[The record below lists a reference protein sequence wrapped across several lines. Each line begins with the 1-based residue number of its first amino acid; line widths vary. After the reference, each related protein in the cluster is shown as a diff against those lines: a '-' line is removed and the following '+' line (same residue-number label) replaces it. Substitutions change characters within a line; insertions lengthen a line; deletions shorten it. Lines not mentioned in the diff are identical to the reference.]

1 LLSIPIDSQAVRSQ
15 VKTNAGSTLWRRL
28 LFILSISIY
37 VAIAGLIYREWVV
50 SFKSSPAQQLG
61 EEKAKANS
69 INYKYFTD
77 AGLQYYQA
85 QDYQK
90 AELAFRKALEY
101 APDDALGYSNLGSA
115 LNGQGKWDE
124 AILVLEKAVS
134 LDSTLTI
141 AKNNLDYA
149 KAEKAKQS
157 QHPR

>member
-1 LLSIPIDSQAVRSQ
+1 LSRPIDSQAVRSQ
-15 VKTNAGSTLWRRL
+15 VKTNAGPTLWRRV
-28 LFILSISIY
+28 LFILSIALY
-37 VAIAGLIYREWVV
+37 VAIAGLIYREWLA
-50 SFKSSPAQQLG
+50 SFKPSPAQQLS
-61 EEKAKANS
+61 EEKAKANG

-85 QDYQK
+85 QQYQR

-101 APDDALGYSNLGSA
+101 APAEALGYNNLGSA

-134 LDSTLTI
+134 LDPTLTI

-149 KAEKAKQS
+149 KAEKAKES
-157 QHPR
+157 QHLR